1 MLVLVQL
8 HFAVLP
14 TTGGLKLL
22 PYLLGP
28 QGLLGLIK
36 SHQPEA
42 RHLVVLIIGDV
53 QVVRPGAFDA
63 AAAPSTP

>member
-1 MLVLVQL
+1 MLVLVRQ

-14 TTGGLKLL
+14 TTCGLKLL

-28 QGLLGLIK
+28 QGLLGLIIP
-36 SHQPEA
+36 HQPEA

-53 QVVRPGAFDA
+53 QVIRPGAFDA
-63 AAAPSTP
+63 AAALSTP